1 MGSWFEVNGD
11 RMARQDLSGLP
22 YYSWQSHEMSST
34 GEVRTERP
42 EFSVGERLEA
52 TAPGDHDSYFGAW
65 ESDSFSQV
73 PNRVTFNDRDSEM
86 TWTGGFLN
94 FSYEGSG
101 DGELLVFGSLP
112 GEMQIICK
120 VRDDGY
126 VTISGDHFQEVIEGW
141 GGISIQRLDT
151 GLSAGPDG
159 LPIWSQVFSGETK
172 SLLIDQ

>member
-1 MGSWFEVNGD
+1 
-11 RMARQDLSGLP
+11 
-22 YYSWQSHEMSST
+22 
-34 GEVRTERP
+34 
-42 EFSVGERLEA
+42 
-52 TAPGDHDSYFGAW
+52 
-65 ESDSFSQV
+65 
-73 PNRVTFNDRDSEM
+73 M